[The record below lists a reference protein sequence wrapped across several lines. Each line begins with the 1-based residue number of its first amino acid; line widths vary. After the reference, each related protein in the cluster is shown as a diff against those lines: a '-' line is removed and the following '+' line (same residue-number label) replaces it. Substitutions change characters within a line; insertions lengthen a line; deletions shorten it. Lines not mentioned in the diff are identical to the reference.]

1 MTIKRY
7 SISIGYG
14 EVPGDV
20 EVSMEESLR
29 GDYLKVADLKQQ
41 LDDLLFNNINEACD
55 IMSFLYKL
63 HEELQ

>member
-1 MTIKRY
+1 MTVTRY
-7 SISIGYG
+7 TLSYYYDNGGVVDELVEDRAG
-14 EVPGDV
+14 EYMK
-20 EVSMEESLR
+20 VS
-29 GDYLKVADLKQQ
+29 DLKQQ